1 MTVGVQA
8 KAVPVPARRALVSV
22 RTANWLLWGGVVV
35 LLLSMGDPVQAN
47 VLDNF
52 GTALLGIMNSTFL
65 RAVAI
70 LAIIGAGLL
79 ALSGRIQWTSF
90 LIIMLG
96 VVIIFGAAGIVDYI
110 IANAGTGTV

>member
-1 MTVGVQA
+1 MTVGVKV
-8 KAVPVPARRALVSV
+8 KAVPARRALVSV
-22 RTANWLLWGGVVV
+22 PTANWLLWGGVVV
-35 LLLSMGDPVQAN
+35 VLLLSMDPVQAN

-52 GTALLGIMNSTFL
+52 GQSLLDIMNSTFL
-65 RAVAI
+65 RALAI
-70 LAIIGAGLL
+70 LAVMGAGLL

-110 IANAGTGTV
+110 IANAGTV